1 MRRNILAGAGAI
13 ALAATAFATLPTIP
27 AQADTSV
34 VVVDAPDLYR
44 SPAMGNGPRLSE
56 LSGQAVYSNSGK
68 KIGEIED
75 FAIGRGGAALDVDS
89 SSVERASARSWS
101 PSARAACNRFQRFSR
116 STSWRSRS
124 AVMALLRCLNDARFR
139 RSGGDLSWSAMFSQV
154 FVN

>member
-75 FAIGRGGAALDVDS
+75 FAIGRGGDVVAVIDTDDGPLDELFD
-89 SSVERASARSWS
+89 ENDDEMLIIPLRELRTAPMAS
-101 PSARAACNRFQRFSR
+101 
-116 STSWRSRS
+116 
-124 AVMALLRCLNDARFR
+124 LYDA
-139 RSGGDLSWSAMFSQV
+139 Q
-154 FVN
+154 